1 MNRSALVIALLVL
14 SLAVIPQV
22 TAQLRPPSTP
32 LIVHD
37 PYFSVWSATDSLTDS
52 ETKHW
57 TGASQPMSG
66 LLRVDGSTYR
76 FMGKEPSRVPAMQQ
90 VSKLVTPT
98 RTIYDFEKGAIHLK
112 LTFFTPALA
121 YDLTVLSRPVTYI
134 SWDVSSV
141 DSATHA
147 VSVYLDC
154 SSLLAVN
161 TPYESVVWSRA
172 KVGDYELLSIGS
184 SEQPVLGASGDD
196 LRINWGHF
204 YFAAPDSSNE
214 RLGAVDGRE
223 ARQKFSTDG
232 ALPDADQLDMPATPH
247 SGAAV
252 LASTIDFGNVGA
264 EPVSRHLLVAYD
276 DQFSIEYLYRKLR
289 PYWRQ
294 DGSNFAGLLR
304 KAVSEYESLLQRSI
318 AFDKELTT
326 DLEAAGGRQYAELSV
341 LAYRQAIGAHK
352 LVADADGTPLFFS
365 KENFSNG
372 CIDTVD
378 VFYPSAPL
386 FLLLNPKLL
395 EGQMK
400 PILDYASLPRWR
412 WPFAPHDL
420 GTYPLANGQVYGGG
434 ERTEENQMPVEETG
448 NMLILTLA
456 IARAEGNVNLA
467 RSYWPLLTRWADYLR
482 KKGLDPENQLST
494 DDFAG
499 HLAHNSNLSIKAI
512 EAVASY
518 AELARLMGD
527 SERATD
533 YRNTAKQMAE
543 QWERMASD
551 GDHYRLAFDKTGTWS
566 QKYNLVWDRVLGL
579 NLFDRS
585 IARKE
590 MSFYLLHQ
598 NEFGLP
604 LDNRKT
610 YTKLDWIVWTAT
622 LADDPKEFQALIAPL
637 HKYADQTPSRV
648 PLSDWYDTKDAKQ
661 QGFQARSVVGGVFI
675 RMLADPVR
683 WHKWSSQANLLARR
697 RQSFRPLAGQA
708 WRRRD
713 SGFSWPVPVGMLTV
727 ASGWKI
733 VGPL

>member
-1 MNRSALVIALLVL
+1 MNRHSIAAVLLVL
-14 SLAVIPQV
+14 SFAAAPAA

-37 PYFSVWSATDSLTDS
+37 PYFSVWSATDNLTDS
-52 ETKHW
+52 DTVHW
-57 TGASQPMSG
+57 TGVPQPISG
-66 LLRVDGSTYR
+66 LVRVDGAAYR

-90 VSKLVTPT
+90 ISKLVTPT
-98 RTIYDFEKGAIHLK
+98 RTIYDFEKGGIHLA

-121 YDLTVLSRPVTYI
+121 ADLAILSRPVTYI
-134 SWDVSSV
+134 SWEVRSV
-141 DSATHA
+141 DSAAHA

-161 TPYESVVWSRA
+161 TANESVVWSRA
-172 KVGDYELLSIGS
+172 KVGDIELLSVGS
-184 SEQPVLGASGDD
+184 SEQHILGASGDD

-204 YFAAPDSSNE
+204 YLAAPDSSNE
-214 RLGAVDGRE
+214 RLAAVNARE
-223 ARQKFSTDG
+223 ARQKFSSG
-232 ALPDADQLDMPATPH
+232 GGLPDADLLEMPATPR
-247 SGAAV
+247 SGAAA
-252 LASTIDFGNVGA
+252 LASTIEFGNVA
-264 EPVSRHLLVAYD
+264 AAPVSRHLIVAYD
-276 DQFSIEYLYRKLR
+276 DLFSIEYLNRKLR
-289 PYWRQ
+289 PYWRR
-294 DGSNFAGLLR
+294 DGSNFADLLG
-304 KAVSEYESLLQRSI
+304 KAVAEYDSLLQRSKS
-318 AFDKELTT
+318 FDILLTG
-326 DLEAAGGRQYAELSV
+326 DLRTVGGFDYAELSV

-352 LVADADGTPLFFS
+352 LVADVDGTPLFFA

-378 VFYPSAPL
+378 VFYPSAPI
-386 FLLLNPKLL
+386 FLLLNPKLV
-395 EGQMK
+395 EGQMI
-400 PILDYASLPRWR
+400 PILNYASLPRWR

-448 NMLILTLA
+448 NMLILMLA
-456 IARAEGNVNLA
+456 VARAGNPNLA
-467 RSYWPLLTRWADYLR
+467 RNYWPLLTKWADYLR
-482 KKGLDPENQLST
+482 AKGLDPENQLST

-518 AELARLMGD
+518 AELAKLLGD
-527 SERATD
+527 SARATD
-533 YRNTAKQMAE
+533 YHNTAKQMAE
-543 QWERMASD
+543 QWEHLAAD
-551 GDHYRLAFDKTGTWS
+551 GDHYRLAFDKPGTWS
-566 QKYNLVWDRVLGL
+566 QKYNLVWDKVLGL
-579 NLFDRS
+579 NLFDPG

-622 LADDPKEFQALIAPL
+622 LADSQKDFQALIAPL

-648 PLSDWYDTKDAKQ
+648 PLSDWYDTVDAKQ

-675 RMLADPVR
+675 KMLADPAL
-683 WHKWSSQANLLARR
+683 WQKWSSQANPP
-697 RQSFRPLAGQA
+697 SEGSHPGY
-708 WRRRD
+708 
-713 SGFSWPVPVGMLTV
+713 
-727 ASGWKI
+727 
-733 VGPL
+733 

>member
-1 MNRSALVIALLVL
+1 VNRPSPFVAFVVFSLVL
-14 SLAVIPQV
+14 PSVA
-22 TAQLRPPSTP
+22 AEFRAPSTP

-37 PYFSVWSATDSLTDS
+37 PYFSVWSATDNLTDS

-57 TGASQPMSG
+57 TGASQPITG
-66 LLRVDGSTYR
+66 LLRVDGKAYR
-76 FMGKEPSRVPAMQQ
+76 FMGKDPSKLPAMQQ

-98 RTIYDFEKGAIHLK
+98 RTIYDFEAGAIHLT

-121 YDLTVLSRPVTYI
+121 HDLPVLSRPVTYI
-134 SWDVSSV
+134 SWDVRSL
-141 DSATHA
+141 DSAGHA
-147 VSVYLDC
+147 VSAYLDC

-172 KVGDYELLSIGS
+172 RVGDIELLGVGS
-184 SEQPVLGASGDD
+184 SEQHVLGASGDD

-204 YFAAPDSSNE
+204 YLAAPDASDE
-214 RLGAVDGRE
+214 RLAAVNGRE
-223 ARQKFSTDG
+223 ARSKFATSGVFPDTDN
-232 ALPDADQLDMPATPH
+232 LDMPATPNR
-247 SGAAV
+247 GAAV
-252 LASTIDFGNVGA
+252 LASAVDFGNVGT

-276 DQFSIEYLYRKLR
+276 DQFSIEYLQRKLR
-289 PYWRQ
+289 PYWRK
-294 DGSNFAGLLR
+294 DNADFAGLLR
-304 KAVSEYESLLQRSI
+304 TAVSEYEQLLQRSI
-318 AFDKELTT
+318 AFDKELTA

-352 LVADADGTPLFFS
+352 LVTDVDGTPLFFS

-456 IARAEGNVNLA
+456 IARAEGNVDLA
-467 RSYWPLLTRWADYLR
+467 RNYWPLLSKWADYLR
-482 KKGLDPENQLST
+482 QKGLDPENQLST

-499 HLAHNSNLSIKAI
+499 HLAHNANLSIKAT

-518 AELARLMGD
+518 AELARLVGD
-527 SERATD
+527 TNRATD
-533 YRNTAKQMAE
+533 YHNAAKQMAE
-543 QWERMASD
+543 QWGRMADD
-551 GDHYRLAFDKTGTWS
+551 GDHYRLAFDKSGTWS
-566 QKYNLVWDRVLGL
+566 QKYNLVWDRLLGL
-579 NLFDRS
+579 NLFDRG
-585 IARKE
+585 ITRKE
-590 MSFYLLHQ
+590 MSFYLSHQ

-604 LDNRKT
+604 LDNRAT

-622 LADDPKEFQALIAPL
+622 LADDPAEFQALIAPL
-637 HKYADQTPSRV
+637 YKYADQTPSRV

-661 QGFQARSVVGGVFI
+661 VGFQARSVVGGVFI
-675 RMLADPVR
+675 RMLADPAR
-683 WHKWSSQANLLARR
+683 WHKWSARAN
-697 RQSFRPLAGQA
+697 SEH
-708 WRRRD
+708 
-713 SGFSWPVPVGMLTV
+713 TV
-727 ASGWKI
+727 AQAGTIPRSG
-733 VGPL
+733 GR

>member
-1 MNRSALVIALLVL
+1 MKRSAVVIALVVFGFACAP
-14 SLAVIPQV
+14 LAY
-22 TAQLRPPSTP
+22 AQPRPPSTP

-37 PYFSVWSATDSLTDS
+37 PYFSVWSATDNLTDS

-57 TGASQPMSG
+57 TGAAQPLAGMI
-66 LLRVDGSTYR
+66 RVDATTYR
-76 FMGKEPSRVPAMQQ
+76 FMGSQPSRVPTLQQ
-90 VSKLVTPT
+90 VSKVLTPT
-98 RTIYDFEKGAIHLK
+98 RTIYEFENSAIHLT

-121 YDLTVLSRPVTYI
+121 SDLMILSRPVTYL
-134 SWDVSSV
+134 SWDVKSV
-141 DSATHA
+141 DSAAHTI
-147 VSVYLDC
+147 SVYLDC

-161 TPYESVVWSRA
+161 TSSESVVWTRA
-172 KVGDYELLSIGS
+172 KVGETELLSVGS
-184 SEQPVLGASGDD
+184 SEQRVLGASGDD

-204 YFAAPDSSNE
+204 YLAMPDSANE
-214 RLGAVDGRE
+214 RLAVVNGRE
-223 ARQKFSTDG
+223 ARDKFVNSG
-232 ALPDADQLDMPATPH
+232 GIPDADLLDMPATPR
-247 SGAAV
+247 SGAPV
-252 LASTIDFGNVGA
+252 LASVIDFGSVGA
-264 EPVSRHLLVAYD
+264 KQVSRHVLVAYD
-276 DQFSIEYLYRKLR
+276 DVFSIEYLNKKLR
-289 PYWRQ
+289 PYWRK
-294 DGSNFAGLLR
+294 DGANFADLLR
-304 KAVSEYESLLQRSI
+304 KAVSEYEPLLQRSI
-318 AFDKELTT
+318 GFDKELTA
-326 DLEAAGGRQYAELSV
+326 DLEAAGGREYAELSV

-352 LVADADGTPLFFS
+352 LVADTDGTPLFFA

-386 FLLLNPKLL
+386 FLLLNPKLV

-400 PILDYASLPRWR
+400 PILDYASLPRWK

-448 NMLILTLA
+448 NMLILALA
-456 IARAEGNVNLA
+456 VARAEGNVNLA
-467 RSYWPLLTRWADYLR
+467 RNYWPLLTKWADYLR
-482 KKGLDPENQLST
+482 AKGLDPENQLST

-518 AELARLMGD
+518 AELAKLLGD
-527 SERATD
+527 TARAAA

-543 QWERMASD
+543 QWERMAAD

-566 QKYNLVWDRVLGL
+566 QKYNLVWDKVLGL
-579 NLFDRS
+579 DLFDRN

-590 MSFYLLHQ
+590 MAFYLSHQ

-622 LADDPKEFQALIAPL
+622 LADDPKDFQALIAPL

-675 RMLADPVR
+675 KMLADPAR
-683 WHKWSSQANLLARR
+683 WHRWSSRANSESAIAEHW
-697 RQSFRPLAGQA
+697 RPQKSSL
-708 WRRRD
+708 
-713 SGFSWPVPVGMLTV
+713 
-727 ASGWKI
+727 I
-733 VGPL
+733 VR